1 MAAGSPKLRTLSRPR
16 RVFPAFLFH
25 PPLYQSW
32 CVFPPDFL
40 RFREFRIDFFFLAT
54 NNICFDKIYISS
66 LLFLYFFFFF
76 WKISIFFL
84 DTQFPQIYFVSIISN
99 LINNRILFSFPFL
112 KFSKKSFEIYSDFYR
127 YFLTTLTLL
136 HIFIQIDLSKI
147 TSNYATC
154 HFLVRSSLT
163 HFLPSSFF
171 FSFPLLSSIRSLEQ
185 SGDRWWSTL
194 IVIDSCSNRDTQ
206 PAGTW
211 KLIIRD
217 TDGN

>member
-40 RFREFRIDFFFLAT
+40 RFREFRIDFFFLTT

-127 YFLTTLTLL
+127 YFLTTLTSVILL

-147 TSNYATC
+147 TSNYANLPLPRAIFVNTFSSLFFFFFFLPPSFL
-154 HFLVRSSLT
+154 HSLVRAEWRSMMI
-163 HFLPSSFF
+163 HPHRYRIAI
-171 FSFPLLSSIRSLEQ
+171 LS
-185 SGDRWWSTL
+185 
-194 IVIDSCSNRDTQ
+194 Q
-206 PAGTW
+206 PEHE
-211 KLIIRD
+211 
-217 TDGN
+217 N